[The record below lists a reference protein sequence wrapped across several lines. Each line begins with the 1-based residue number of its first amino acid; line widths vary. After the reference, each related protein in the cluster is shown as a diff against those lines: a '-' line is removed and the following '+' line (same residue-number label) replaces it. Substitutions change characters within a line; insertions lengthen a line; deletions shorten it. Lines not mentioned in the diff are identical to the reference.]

1 MPENTVRFESSA
13 RVRAR
18 HALFAY
24 DVADASPGRGDALP
38 FQGGLDLPGAVA
50 SAAVA
55 PDRAHIAG
63 DRIHTLRPGMP
74 GHPVTGGAGNVRYP
88 ALR

>member
-24 DVADASPGRGDALP
+24 DVADASPGRGP
-38 FQGGLDLPGAVA
+38 
-50 SAAVA
+50 
-55 PDRAHIAG
+55 
-63 DRIHTLRPGMP
+63 TRPG
-74 GHPVTGGAGNVRYP
+74 
-88 ALR
+88 LRTCRTRGSDGYVYFVKSVFRV